1 MAKYFKEEIGT
12 DLSQHFNSINLE
24 RNIIEVWE
32 LVLAIA
38 IKGNKRN
45 ENINI
50 FFELDHQIQV
60 ELVTTVSNILDK
72 FGQNTAP
79 IEY

>member
-1 MAKYFKEEIGT
+1 M
-12 DLSQHFNSINLE
+12 
-24 RNIIEVWE
+24 
-32 LVLAIA
+32 VLAIA
-38 IKGNKRN
+38 IKGNNRN
-45 ENINI
+45 NNINI
-50 FFELDHQIQV
+50 FFELDHQVQV